1 MESRQDVF
9 YLLTVFH
16 NENCLLLGNLG
27 RKKIEFVMDCFGF
40 SIKVGFHYSSKQ
52 HYPIESK
59 DVFHFILF
67 FFNLV
72 FLRYVWKAWSIFWCC
87 FCIGHVFCSKVQTCI
102 FLFDL
107 LWKSPK

>member
-40 SIKVGFHYSSKQ
+40 SIEVGFHYSSKQ

-59 DVFHFILF
+59 DVFHFYFYLF
-67 FFNLV
+67 QFSIPEIRLEGLV
-72 FLRYVWKAWSIFWCC
+72 NFLVLFLHR
-87 FCIGHVFCSKVQTCI
+87 TC
-102 FLFDL
+102 FLF
-107 LWKSPK
+107 